1 MFMKKIF
8 FLLFLAAVAVACG
21 QDKAKIKAMEEE
33 SIALHDE
40 VMPEMGTI
48 IELKGMLKARMAALD
63 TAGISAIDTT
73 AAPVPNALE
82 IVYTALESSEEAMKG
97 WMHSYEAPD
106 YKKSLEELEP
116 VVTKQLNDIKV
127 VHAAMKKSI
136 ADAQAAL
143 AQ

>member
-1 MFMKKIF
+1 MKKIF
-8 FLLFLAAVAVACG
+8 FLLFVAAIAVACG

-33 SIALHDE
+33 AIALHDE

-48 IELKGMLKARMAALD
+48 IELKGLLKARMAALD
-63 TAGISAIDTT
+63 TAAVAAIDTT
-73 AAPVPNALE
+73 AAPVPTELEILYSALE
-82 IVYTALESSEEAMKG
+82 TAEEGMKN

-116 VVTKQLNDIKV
+116 VMTKQLEDMKS

>member
-1 MFMKKIF
+1 MKIIF
-8 FLLFLAAVAVACG
+8 FLLFVAAVAVACG
-21 QDKAKIKAMEEE
+21 QDKSKIKAMEEE
-33 SIALHDE
+33 AIALHDE

-48 IELKGMLKARMAALD
+48 IELKGLLKARMAALD
-63 TAGISAIDTT
+63 TAGIAAIDTT
-73 AAPVPNALE
+73 AAPVPTEMEVL
-82 IVYTALESSEEAMKG
+82 YTALETAEENMKA

-106 YKKSLEELEP
+106 YEKSLEELEP
-116 VVTKQLNDIKV
+116 VMTKQLEDIKT